1 MQFIVYNSVL
11 HTKSYRVPQKDYNGS
26 QLLLFV
32 FLSELKGKK
41 KREKEMAG
49 ERKNIKLKEEEEG
62 KGGGERWEHRQTD
75 RLGVQRIKCGR

>member
-1 MQFIVYNSVL
+1 M
-11 HTKSYRVPQKDYNGS
+11 
-26 QLLLFV
+26 